1 MNNDKEH
8 SKNII
13 KSEIISQKNIQKN
26 LSKSL
31 TPELDAWARISSMAN
46 KTFVPESDE
55 SRNKGAGGGDD
66 ND

>member
-1 MNNDKEH
+1 MNKNKE
-8 SKNII
+8 NFQYPAI
-13 KSEIISQKNIQKN
+13 KELISEKEIQKN

-31 TPELDAWARISSMAN
+31 SPAQSSWDIISKIAN
-46 KTFVPESDE
+46 KTFVHESDE